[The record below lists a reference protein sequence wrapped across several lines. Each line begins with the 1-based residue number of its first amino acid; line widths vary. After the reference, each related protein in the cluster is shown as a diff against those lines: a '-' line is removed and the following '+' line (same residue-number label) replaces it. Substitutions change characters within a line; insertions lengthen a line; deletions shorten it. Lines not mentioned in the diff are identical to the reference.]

1 MDCSTPGFP
10 VLHYLPEF
18 AQTPVHGVSD
28 AIQPSHLLSPPS
40 PPTLNLFQHQ
50 GFSKESV
57 LRIRWPKYWSFSFS
71 ISPSSEYS
79 ELISFRIGWFDLLGP
94 AFSLSSFTIKR
105 LFNSSSDSSPITSNK
120 KTTITPN
127 RKTSVTDPNR
137 KIPTLHWQ
145 EVPLFH
151 YCSRKKEDF
160 LPVLQQVQPI
170 RDCCHLNFYFPPMN
184 LNFFPC

>member
-1 MDCSTPGFP
+1 MELVMPSNHRIFCHPLLLPSIFP
-10 VLHYLPEF
+10 SIMV
-18 AQTPVHGVSD
+18 
-28 AIQPSHLLSPPS
+28 
-40 PPTLNLFQHQ
+40 
-50 GFSKESV
+50 FSKESV
-57 LRIRWPKYWSFSFS
+57 LRIRWPKYWCFSFS

-79 ELISFRIGWFDLLGP
+79 QLISFRIGWFDLLGP

-137 KIPTLHWQ
+137 KIPTLRWQ

-184 LNFFPC
+184 LNFFPYWWLPFLALPSLL